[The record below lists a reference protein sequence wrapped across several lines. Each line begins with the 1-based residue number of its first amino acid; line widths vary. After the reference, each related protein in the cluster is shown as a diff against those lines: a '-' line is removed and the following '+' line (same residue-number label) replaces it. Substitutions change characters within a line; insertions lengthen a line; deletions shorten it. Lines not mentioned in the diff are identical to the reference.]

1 MALARRCLPC
11 RPRPSGRPARTS
23 ASWEARMT
31 DPITETDIHA
41 FIDGQLDV
49 ARRIE
54 VEDYLARHPEVAAR
68 VMADM
73 RARDALALAFGGGPA
88 PRPPERVMDAAR
100 RLERGL
106 VWRRIGLRLQ
116 RTAAVAF
123 LVGAGWFAHAQ
134 IRLFEIA
141 DSEASPKPPAF
152 VEDARH
158 SHETTL
164 IRAGLDGVDA
174 PRRPL
179 RARVG
184 SNTSTLARRGRRGAS
199 TPSSASS
206 AWA

>member
-73 RARDALALAFGGGPA
+73 RARDALALAFGGGAAPPPPPRGMDGGPPPGGGGPWGPGGPRLPRTA
-88 PRPPERVMDAAR
+88 PRALPFV
-100 RLERGL
+100 G
-106 VWRRIGLRLQ
+106 
-116 RTAAVAF
+116 
-123 LVGAGWFAHAQ
+123 GAG
-134 IRLFEIA
+134 L
-141 DSEASPKPPAF
+141 SPP
-152 VEDARH
+152 
-158 SHETTL
+158 
-164 IRAGLDGVDA
+164 I
-174 PRRPL
+174 
-179 RARVG
+179 
-184 SNTSTLARRGRRGAS
+184 
-199 TPSSASS
+199 
-206 AWA
+206 